1 MISVWACLV
10 QNACGGVVQLTATK
24 LLGLRSRAGGSR
36 SEQAAETHT
45 AGDQPHV
52 TSARLVTCDERYSPT
67 LNSRT
72 GSSGS

>member
-36 SEQAAETHT
+36 SEQAAEKHT
-45 AGDQPHV
+45 AGDHPRV
-52 TSARLVTCDERYSPT
+52 TSTRDVST
-67 LNSRT
+67 
-72 GSSGS
+72 